1 MIECLVQPEIAIPN
15 NNASPLGWHEND
27 LSNNTNDDL
36 EDNLI
41 LKNLECDI
49 DPDQQDE
56 MLGDDEDETE
66 MREIL

>member
-1 MIECLVQPEIAIPN
+1 MN
-15 NNASPLGWHEND
+15 RHEND
-27 LSNNTNDDL
+27 LSNNSNDEL

-49 DPDQQDE
+49 DPDQQEE

-66 MREIL
+66 MRESL